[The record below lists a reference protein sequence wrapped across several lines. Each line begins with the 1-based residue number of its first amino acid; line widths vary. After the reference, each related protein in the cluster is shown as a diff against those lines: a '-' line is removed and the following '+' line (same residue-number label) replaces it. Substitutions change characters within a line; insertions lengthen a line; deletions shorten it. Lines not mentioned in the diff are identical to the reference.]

1 MTTSNP
7 TREKSSGRVVIRSV
21 ALPSEHGGWGF
32 LIEPILLGLLVAF
45 SWQGALLALA
55 ATGVFLI
62 HQPLKIVTKDHLKGR
77 RPPRLVWAERFV
89 VGYGFMAIVPMLIL
103 LMTTS
108 PAFLVPIACAVPFAL
123 VQLAYDARNQSRQL
137 MPEVCGA
144 AALAMVAPSIAL
156 LGGWALGTAM
166 VLWIILTIRAAAAIL
181 YVRSRI
187 RLKIGKPTTPRI
199 PWLAHIVALLV
210 IIGLAV
216 TQLAPWSGVVAFGV
230 LLIRALLGL
239 SRYRKDHAIKVI
251 GFQEL
256 GYGLLTVIV
265 VAAGYGLNV

>member
-1 MTTSNP
+1 
-7 TREKSSGRVVIRSV
+7 VVIRSV

-62 HQPLKIVTKDHLKGR
+62 HQPLKIATKDRLKGR
-77 RPPRLVWAERFV
+77 QPPRLIWAQRFV
-89 VGYGFMAIVPMLIL
+89 IGYGLMAIVPMLIL
-103 LMTTS
+103 LATTS
-108 PAFLVPIACAVPFAL
+108 AEFLVPIACAVPFAL
-123 VQLAYDARNQSRQL
+123 VQLVYDARNKSRQL
-137 MPEVCGA
+137 APEVCGA

-156 LGGWALGTAM
+156 LSGWEFVAAM
-166 VLWIILTIRAAAAIL
+166 ILWIILTIRATAAIL

-210 IIGLAV
+210 MIGLAV
-216 TQLAPWSGVVAFGV
+216 IGLAPWLAVIAFGV
-230 LLIRALLGL
+230 LLIRAFLGL
-239 SRYRKDHAIKVI
+239 SRYRKDHPIKVI

-256 GYGLLTVIV
+256 GYGLMTVIV
-265 VAAGYGLNV
+265 VAAGYGLNL

>member
-1 MTTSNP
+1 MET
-7 TREKSSGRVVIRSV
+7 IRSEKTKPKV
-21 ALPSEHGGWGF
+21 QIKSIALPSEHGGWGF
-32 LIEPILLGLLVAF
+32 LIEPISLGLLVAF

-62 HQPLKIVTKDHLKGR
+62 HQPLKIATKDRLKGR

-89 VGYGFMAIVPMLIL
+89 VGYGLLAIVPMLIL
-103 LMTTS
+103 LATAS

-123 VQLAYDARNQSRQL
+123 IQLAYDARNKSRQL
-137 MPEVCGA
+137 VPEVCGA
-144 AALAMVAPSIAL
+144 AALAMIAPSVAL
-156 LGGWALGTAM
+156 LGGWQLGTAI

-187 RLKIGKPTTPRI
+187 RLKIGKPTAPHI
-199 PWLAHIVALLV
+199 VWLAHAVALIAMVGLAAAGLAPWLAAI
-210 IIGLAV
+210 
-216 TQLAPWSGVVAFGV
+216 AFGV

-239 SRYRKDHAIKVI
+239 SRYRKDHPIKVI

-256 GYGLLTVIV
+256 GYGLMTVIV
-265 VAAGYGLNV
+265 VAAGYGLNL

>member
-7 TREKSSGRVVIRSV
+7 TREKPTRRVVIRSV
-21 ALPSEHGGWGF
+21 ALPSEHGDWGF

-45 SWQGALLALA
+45 SLQGALLALA

-62 HQPLKIVTKDHLKGR
+62 HQPLKIATKDRLKGR
-77 RPPRLVWAERFV
+77 RPPRLIWAERFV
-89 VGYGFMAIVPMLIL
+89 IGYGLMAIVPMLIL
-103 LMTTS
+103 LMSTS
-108 PAFLVPIACAVPFAL
+108 AEFLIPIACAVPFAL

-137 MPEVCGA
+137 IPEVCGA
-144 AALAMVAPSIAL
+144 TALAMVAPSIAL
-156 LGGWALGTAM
+156 LGGWTLGTAM

-187 RLKIGKPTTPRI
+187 RLKIGKPTSPRI
-199 PWLAHIVALLV
+199 PWLAHIAALLV
-210 IIGLAV
+210 MVGMAAAD
-216 TQLAPWSGVVAFGV
+216 LAPWLSVIAFGV

-239 SRYRKDHAIKVI
+239 SRYRKDYPIKVI